1 VVEEIRKMV
10 QGEEVVATR
19 EGPEDLRNFGE
30 ER

>member
-1 VVEEIRKMV
+1 MV